1 MRSKATPT
9 TTLAFNP
16 TVASASAGTTTS
28 FDIMVNPGQNVVSIV
43 EMTIVTD
50 PDKVTISSLTN
61 NDVAFPVKLKGPII
75 NADGTANLSVSTSN
89 DIQKA
94 IQTPTKVATLVLK
107 AKTPTNG
114 AASIVKFDKTK
125 SQVFSLATADGAT
138 ENVLSDAGTASVT
151 VTGGTAST
159 AGTKPVCSALTLD
172 RSATGAAP
180 YSITFTGTGTSATG
194 TISSALFTFGD
205 NTSQTVTT
213 AGGLGTNTVSVQ
225 IAHTYVLPGNYSAN
239 VAFTDNTGNVSDT
252 TPCTQAITITAT
264 GSAVLN
270 PTATPATTV
279 IPTATPT
286 LVPTTAPV
294 AQNPTPTTAVVPAT
308 GNTETTFA
316 VLGGVGVSLIIGIL
330 LFVL

>member
-1 MRSKATPT
+1 
-9 TTLAFNP
+9 
-16 TVASASAGTTTS
+16 
-28 FDIMVNPGQNVVSIV
+28 
-43 EMTIVTD
+43 
-50 PDKVTISSLTN
+50 
-61 NDVAFPVKLKGPII
+61 
-75 NADGTANLSVSTSN
+75 
-89 DIQKA
+89 
-94 IQTPTKVATLVLK
+94 
-107 AKTPTNG
+107 
-114 AASIVKFDKTK
+114 KFDKTK

-213 AGGLGTNTVSVQ
+213 AGGLGTNTVNVQ

-239 VAFTDNTGNVSDT
+239 VALTDNTGNVSDT
-252 TPCTQAITITAT
+252 TPCTQAITITASAS
-264 GSAVLN
+264 GSAVLS
-270 PTATPATTV
+270 PTATV

-286 LVPTTAPV
+286 IIPTATPVVQSPAPTTG
-294 AQNPTPTTAVVPAT
+294 VVPAT
-308 GNTETTFA
+308 GNAETTFA